1 MLFRRRNMYPI
12 LLTLHIAAAVLLIL
26 VVLIQSG
33 RSGGFS
39 GLMGGGGGD
48 ALFSTSS
55 QQSGLRKITAVI
67 AFIFICTSFGLTI
80 LGSRQ
85 SNQSVFQKNY
95 PALPPVSVPAE
106 KQTQIPAAEIPK
118 NLNTSSPVSAKENK
132 K

>member
-1 MLFRRRNMYPI
+1 MYPI
-12 LLTLHIAAAVLLIL
+12 LLTLHIVVAVLLVL

-55 QQSGLRKITAVI
+55 QQTGLRKATGIIAV
-67 AFIFICTSFGLTI
+67 IFICTSFGLTI
-80 LGSRQ
+80 LGSRI
-85 SNQSVFQKNY
+85 SGQSVFQKNF
-95 PALPPVSVPAE
+95 PALPPVNAPA
-106 KQTQIPAAEIPK
+106 PAAEQPISNANPPAA
-118 NLNTSSPVSAKENK
+118 LPVSSDNNK